1 MGKLTE
7 EFVREVF
14 QEEGSYLSKLED
26 ISEKK
31 LCNETPKE
39 IRDSILSGNHN
50 DVENTLKALEE
61 AEEFEKALN
70 VK

>member
-7 EFVREVF
+7 EFVRKVF
-14 QEEGSYLSKLED
+14 QEEGSYLSKPED
-26 ISEKK
+26 ISENK

-50 DVENTLKALEE
+50 DIENTLKALKEIEE
-61 AEEFEKALN
+61 VER
-70 VK
+70 V

>member
-7 EFVREVF
+7 EFVRKVF
-14 QEEGSYLSKLED
+14 QEEGSCLSKPED
-26 ISEKK
+26 ISENK

-50 DVENTLKALEE
+50 DIENTLKALKEIEE
-61 AEEFEKALN
+61 IER
-70 VK
+70 V

>member
-14 QEEGSYLSKLED
+14 QEEGSYLSKPED

-39 IRDSILSGNHN
+39 IRDSILGGNHN
-50 DVENTLKALEE
+50 DVEDTLKALEE
-61 AEEFEKALN
+61 IEEIEKVFN
-70 VK
+70 DK